1 MPDPTT
7 LLTGEEGPGPTTLAT
22 GEEGIEYQ
30 YAVAGPGAP
39 AVNAAPAESGN
50 VDNPFGEF

>member
-30 YAVAGPGAP
+30 YAVAGTVTPGIHAD
-39 AVNAAPAESGN
+39 PAENAGI
-50 VDNPFGEF
+50 DNPFGEF